1 MTGRQDCFRQK
12 LEFPKH
18 GLDCFR
24 HGLDCFKQKQGIL
37 KLRLDCLRQRFK
49 PRHRKTG
56 EGPGLGIM
64 LVTLF
69 IIEALLGVQGFC
81 MADEGWSL
89 TGYQQIFREPESV
102 KYMFLF
108 YNPLWIGGIWEML
121 FGWMGMYGFRLLNVL
136 FMLGTWTIIY
146 RLLRNYVSHTALF
159 IGFLLVVAA
168 HDYGVMVFDHSSVT
182 VLLSAAAAYCLF
194 RALHKSSCPF
204 MLMAGILLAMNVFS
218 RIPNLTQLILLA
230 LLIPY
235 YIYTHRG
242 KQTLKL
248 LGFALLGLAVGVA
261 IEVGLMAAFGH
272 LPIFIDNLSTGMSA
286 ATSADSSHNLGSM
299 IVAYL
304 QSYVQIVKDM
314 LKIGLLPLLASIV
327 ISRRQVKL
335 RSAAVL
341 LGITLFALQA
351 AILIHFF
358 DNMLFLYSF
367 ISLVLFPSIYFLRKD
382 RNRVYLILTALLI
395 LYSLPYG
402 SDFGINNMGENAIWM
417 AAPLSIGLAV
427 NQLKASKAVFRHI
440 GFIALTAFI
449 AVFFIKNGWHIMNNA
464 YFDEGSRL
472 EKTCRIQNVHANT
485 LTKKS
490 YAEATMHLLDELK
503 KYVSPG
509 DYLFCFQSSPTIHYI
524 THTRPYMYNPWPW
537 SFDTASMRLHL
548 QRAEAS
554 SKVCPVLVREK
565 TQIIDFTKP
574 DPYWDSTDATDNF
587 SHKNAKVEI
596 IHGFIRRHGYHVVWE
611 DNHYQILLPESM
623 AHAIDTN
630 IE

>member
-1 MTGRQDCFRQK
+1 MTGQ
-12 LEFPKH
+12 
-18 GLDCFR
+18 LDCFM
-24 HGLDCFKQKQGIL
+24 
-37 KLRLDCLRQRFK
+37 QRFK
-49 PRHRKTG
+49 PNHRKA
-56 EGPGLGIM
+56 EESPGLATM
-64 LVTLF
+64 LITLF

-89 TGYQQIFREPESV
+89 TGYQQIFQEPESV

-121 FGWMGMYGFRLLNVL
+121 FGWMGMFGFRLLNVL
-136 FMLGTWTIIY
+136 FMLCTWVVIY
-146 RLLRNYVSHTALF
+146 RLLRNYVSYTAIFL
-159 IGFLLVVAA
+159 GFLLVVAA

-194 RALHKSSCPF
+194 SALRKSSCRF
-204 MLMAGILLAMNVFS
+204 MLMVGILLAMNVFS

-235 YIYTHRG
+235 YIYTHNGR
-242 KQTLKL
+242 QTLKL
-248 LGFALLGLAVGVA
+248 LGFALLGLLGGIAV
-261 IEVGLMAAFGH
+261 EVGLMAAFGH
-272 LPIFIDNLSTGMSA
+272 LSIFIDNLSTGMSA

-299 IVAYL
+299 ICVYL
-304 QSYVQIVKDM
+304 QSYMQIIKDM
-314 LKIGLLPLLASIV
+314 LKIGLLPTLASIV
-327 ISRRQVKL
+327 ISRRHMKL
-335 RSAAVL
+335 RSVAVM
-341 LGITLFALQA
+341 LGIALFALQA
-351 AILIHFF
+351 FILVRFF

-367 ISLVLFPSIYFLRKD
+367 ISLVLFPSIYFQCKD
-382 RNRVYLILTALLI
+382 RNRVYLILIALLI
-395 LYSLPYG
+395 LYTLPYG

-417 AAPLSIGLAV
+417 ATPLSIGLAV
-427 NQLKASKAVFRHI
+427 SQLKTKKTAFSHI
-440 GFIALTAFI
+440 GFIAISAFI
-449 AVFFIKNGWHIMNNA
+449 SVFFLKNGWHIMNSA

-472 EKTCRIQNVHANT
+472 EKIYRIQNVRTNT

-490 YAEATMHLLDELK
+490 YAEATMHLLEELK

-548 QRAEAS
+548 QRAEAR

-574 DPYWDSTDATDNF
+574 DPYWDSTDANDNF

-596 IHGFIRRHGYHVVWE
+596 IHGFIRRYGYHVVWE

-623 AHAIDTN
+623 AHANDAD